1 MSYHIWSVSS
11 PTCTYLVLKES
22 MIFQRV
28 LTVGTK
34 SKIPLV
40 LPKMSETQADKY
52 TKWPLII
59 TRTVLP
65 PGNYL
70 DSIKQ
75 GT

>member
-1 MSYHIWSVSS
+1 
-11 PTCTYLVLKES
+11 

-40 LPKMSETQADKY
+40 LPKMSETQVGKY
-52 TKWPLII
+52 TKKWPPIT

-65 PGNYL
+65 PGNNL
-70 DSIKQ
+70 ISINQ